1 MTTQLAT
8 GTRFEGRRAQ
18 ARVEAQTVERF
29 VDGLLGETLHEMRV
43 KSLALATVGV
53 LHSAS
58 LAIHMIGRGLAAAR
72 GTSAKH
78 GTKQVDRLLSN
89 GGIELWRLFE
99 LWVRF
104 VVGVRK
110 EVIVALDWTEFD
122 ADKQATICLYMIT
135 RHGRATPLIWK
146 TVSKKTLAGK
156 RNEYEYDVVGHL
168 HDALPPDVKIT
179 LLADR
184 GFGDQKM
191 YAFLDTFGWDYV
203 IRFRECIHVTDANGI
218 TKPAA
223 DWLESTGRAKM
234 LNGVSVTD
242 DKAPVPAVVVV
253 HDKRM
258 KESWCL
264 ATSRVRDGA
273 AAVIKLYGR
282 RFTIEET
289 FRDTKDVH
297 FGMGLSATH
306 IGSNA
311 RRDRLLFLGAL
322 AYALL
327 VLLGAAGERCE
338 LDRTLKASTTKR
350 RTLSLFK
357 QGCFWYDAIPA
368 MRDDRFEKLMVAYD
382 ACVREHAVFKEAFGL
397 L

>member
-1 MTTQLAT
+1 MQTETK
-8 GTRFEGRRAQ
+8 FEQRRAQ
-18 ARVEAQTVERF
+18 VRVATRTVDAF
-29 VDGLLGETLHEMRV
+29 VEGLFGETLHERRV
-43 KSLALATVGV
+43 KSLTLATVGV

-58 LAIHMIGRGLAAAR
+58 LAIHRIGRGLAAAR
-72 GTSAKH
+72 GTDAKH

-89 GGIELWRLFE
+89 EGIELRRLFE

-104 VVGVRK
+104 VVGVRQ
-110 EVIVALDWTEFD
+110 EIVVALDWTEFD
-122 ADKQATICLYMIT
+122 ADKQATICLYLIT

-156 RNEYEYDVVGHL
+156 RNEYEYDVVGQL
-168 HDALPPDVKIT
+168 HDVLPPDVKIT

-191 YAFLDTFGWDYV
+191 YAFLETFGWDYV
-203 IRFRECIHVTDANGI
+203 IRFRECIHVTDASGT
-218 TKPAA
+218 TKAAA
-223 DWLESTGRAKM
+223 DWLDATGRAKM
-234 LNGVSVTD
+234 LKGVTVTE
-242 DKAPVPAVVVV
+242 DKAAVPAVVVV

-264 ATSRVRDGA
+264 ATSLVQGGA
-273 AAVIKLYGR
+273 ATAVKLYGR

-327 VLLGAAGERCE
+327 VLLGAAGERCG
-338 LDRTLKASTTKR
+338 LDRTLKANTTKR

-368 MRDDRFEKLMVAYD
+368 MPDERFEKLMVAYD
-382 ACVREHAVFKEAFGL
+382 ACVREHAVFEEAFGL

>member
-1 MTTQLAT
+1 MTTQLAP

-18 ARVEAQTVERF
+18 ARVEAQTVETF
-29 VDGLLGETLHEMRV
+29 VDGLVGETLHERRV

-110 EVIVALDWTEFD
+110 EIIVALDWTEFD

-135 RHGRATPLIWK
+135 RHGRATPLLWK

-203 IRFRECIHVTDANGI
+203 IRFRECIHVTDANGT

-234 LNGVSVTD
+234 LKGVSVTD

-264 ATSRVRDGA
+264 ATSRVQDGA
-273 AAVIKLYGR
+273 AAVFKLYGR

-368 MRDDRFEKLMVAYD
+368 MRDDRFEMLMAAYD
-382 ACVREHAVFKEAFGL
+382 ACVREHAVFEEAFGL

>member
-1 MTTQLAT
+1 MTTQLAAEP
-8 GTRFEGRRAQ
+8 RFEGRRAQ
-18 ARVEAQTVERF
+18 ARVEAQTVETF
-29 VDGLLGETLHEMRV
+29 VDGVLGETLHELRV

-99 LWVRF
+99 PWVRF

-110 EVIVALDWTEFD
+110 EIIVALDWTEFD

-203 IRFRECIHVTDANGI
+203 IRFRECIHVTDASGT

-223 DWLESTGRAKM
+223 DWLDSTGRAKM
-234 LNGVSVTD
+234 LKGVSVTE

-264 ATSRVRDGA
+264 VTSRVQDGA

-368 MRDDRFEKLMVAYD
+368 MRDDRFEMLMAAYD
-382 ACVREHAVFKEAFGL
+382 ACVREHAVFEEAFGL

>member
-1 MTTQLAT
+1 MTTQLAAEP
-8 GTRFEGRRAQ
+8 RFEGRRAQ
-18 ARVEAQTVERF
+18 ARVEAQTVETF
-29 VDGLLGETLHEMRV
+29 VDGVLGETLHELRV

-99 LWVRF
+99 PWVRF

-110 EVIVALDWTEFD
+110 EIIVALDWTEFD

-184 GFGDQKM
+184 GFGDLKM

-203 IRFRECIHVTDANGI
+203 IRFRECIHVTDASGT

-223 DWLESTGRAKM
+223 DWLDSTGRAKM
-234 LNGVSVTD
+234 LKGVSVTE

-264 ATSRVRDGA
+264 VTSRVQDGA

-368 MRDDRFEKLMVAYD
+368 MRDDRFEMLMAAYD
-382 ACVREHAVFKEAFGL
+382 ACVREHAVFEEAFGL

>member
-8 GTRFEGRRAQ
+8 ETRFEGRRAQ
-18 ARVEAQTVERF
+18 ARVDAQTVEAF
-29 VDGLLGETLHEMRV
+29 VDGVLGETLHELRV

-110 EVIVALDWTEFD
+110 EIIVALDWTEFD

-168 HDALPPDVKIT
+168 HDALPPDVTIT

-203 IRFRECIHVTDANGI
+203 IRFRECIHVTDANGT

-234 LNGVSVTD
+234 LKGVSVTD

-264 ATSRVRDGA
+264 ATSRVQDSA
-273 AAVIKLYGR
+273 SAVIKLYGR

-368 MRDDRFEKLMVAYD
+368 MRDDRFEMLMAAYD
-382 ACVREHAVFKEAFGL
+382 ACVREHAVFEEAFGL

>member
-8 GTRFEGRRAQ
+8 GTRFDGRRAQ
-18 ARVEAQTVERF
+18 ARVEAQTVETF
-29 VDGLLGETLHEMRV
+29 VDGVLGETLHEMRV

-89 GGIELWRLFE
+89 GGIELWRLLE

-110 EVIVALDWTEFD
+110 EIIVALDWTEFD

-168 HDALPPDVKIT
+168 HEALPPDVKIT

-203 IRFRECIHVTDANGI
+203 IRFRECIHVTDANGT

-223 DWLESTGRAKM
+223 DWLDSTGRAKM
-234 LNGVSVTD
+234 LKGVGVTD
-242 DKAPVPAVVVV
+242 DKAAVPAVVVV

-264 ATSRVRDGA
+264 VTSRVQDGA
-273 AAVIKLYGR
+273 AAVVKLYGR

-368 MRDDRFEKLMVAYD
+368 MRDDRFENLMMAYD
-382 ACVREHAVFKEAFGL
+382 ACVREHAVFAEAFGL